1 MKTIREI
8 NKVVLA
14 VQLGLFGMA
23 FIEGGFLFGAI
34 LFTMVTGATQVILA
48 LILLGNETYREKVS
62 FYLASVVIY
71 FLVLYFLFQYIPE
84 PLNYV
89 FSAGVPVLLAGFIS
103 SIIHKKSIS

>member
-1 MKTIREI
+1 MKTIRGI
-8 NKVVLA
+8 SKVVWA

-23 FIEGGFLFGAI
+23 LIELGFLFGAI
-34 LFTMVTGATQVILA
+34 LFTMITGATQVILA
-48 LILLGNETYREKVS
+48 LFLLGNENYRVKVS

-89 FSAGVPVLLAGFIS
+89 FSIGVPVLLAGFIS
-103 SIIHKKSIS
+103 SIIHNKTRS